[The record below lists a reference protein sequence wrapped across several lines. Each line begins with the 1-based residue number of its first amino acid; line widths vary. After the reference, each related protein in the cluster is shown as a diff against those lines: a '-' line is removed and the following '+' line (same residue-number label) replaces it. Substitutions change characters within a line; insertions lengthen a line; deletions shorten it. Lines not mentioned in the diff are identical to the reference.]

1 LWFDKCKSLHELLG
15 FEQEEIEII
24 GNPQNLRYWKN
35 IIPKQYS
42 IFSRDGLMEGGYI
55 NTFSEQDWKDVN
67 ADGVPDFYYPVLP
80 KYDSSGKFIPN
91 TYPNNKIPF
100 PIQGPITNENEYSE
114 KLLINITSQKVESN
128 IFDDN
133 SKNQNIGFAVSDF
146 KPKFD
151 NETLVPKNAG
161 NLKLTRT
168 STTNGAF

>member
-1 LWFDKCKSLHELLG
+1 MIFNRNRYNNN
-15 FEQEEIEII
+15 I
-24 GNPQNLRYWKN
+24 G
-35 IIPKQYS
+35 
-42 IFSRDGLMEGGYI
+42 
-55 NTFSEQDWKDVN
+55 
-67 ADGVPDFYYPVLP
+67 
-80 KYDSSGKFIPN
+80 
-91 TYPNNKIPF
+91 
-100 PIQGPITNENEYSE
+100 E

-151 NETLVPKNAG
+151 NETLIPKNAG